1 MLACSLFLQSGWA
14 QEQPKWVNKARKA
27 VFSVITY
34 NKENKILN
42 TGNGF
47 YIDENGTAISDYTL
61 FKGAERAVVVTADGK
76 ELPVVSILGA
86 NGIYDVIK
94 FRTETDKKTTAL
106 QPATQVTPTG
116 ATVYLLPYSTQKS
129 TQMQSGK
136 VTKVDSISNNS
147 FYYTL
152 GMQTTDKTVSCPI
165 MNEEG
170 NVIGVIQK
178 NAEKDSKESYAIG
191 IGFASSLSI
200 SALSGSD
207 FILNSI
213 GIKKALPDEESQAL
227 VYLYMQSSQ
236 LSRDAYLDLLNDFI
250 AQYPNNVEGYQRRA
264 TCYIGFGDDQHNA
277 LAEKELE
284 KMLDVAENKA
294 EAHYNI
300 ARILYNYNIAI
311 GDQKPYG
318 DWTLERALNEI
329 NEALATAQEG
339 LYYQVQGDICFAMR
353 KYAEAFTAYDAVN
366 RTPLASAA
374 SFYSAAKA
382 KELTEGA
389 DKKEVIALMDSAVV
403 RFNKPYG
410 QDAAPY
416 LYERARIKGEAG
428 LFREAVLD
436 YNDFYDAMMGQVSA
450 EFYLV
455 REQTEM
461 QCRMFQQALNDIN
474 KAVEMEPG
482 NAEYWVEKG
491 SVHLRTN
498 QLDEAVKALQQG
510 ISLNAENA
518 AAYRMLG
525 YIQVQQDKKQEG
537 LANLNKAKELG
548 DTVAGSLIERYSK

>member
-1 MLACSLFLQSGWA
+1 MKKTILILACGLLFQSGWA

-27 VFSVITY
+27 VFSIITY

-76 ELPVVSILGA
+76 ELPVISILGA
-86 NGIYDVIK
+86 NGIYDVVK
-94 FRTETDKKTTAL
+94 FRTEADKKTTAL
-106 QPATQVTPTG
+106 QPAMQATATG

-129 TQMQSGK
+129 PQIQNGK

-152 GMQTTDKTVSCPI
+152 DMQTTDKTVSCPI
-165 MNEEG
+165 MNEGGE
-170 NVIGVIQK
+170 VIGVIQK

-191 IGFASSLSI
+191 I
-200 SALSGSD
+200 
-207 FILNSI
+207 
-213 GIKKALPDEESQAL
+213 KKALPDDESQAL

-250 AQYPNNVEGYQRRA
+250 SQYPNNVEGYQRRA

-300 ARILYNYNIAI
+300 ARLLYNYNIAI
-311 GDQKPYG
+311 GNQKPYG

-329 NEALATAQEG
+329 NEALSSAQEG
-339 LYYQVQGDICFAMR
+339 LYYQVQGDIYFAMR

-382 KELTEGA
+382 KELTEGVE
-389 DKKEVIALMDSAVV
+389 KKEVITLMDSAVV

-461 QCRMFQQALNDIN
+461 QCRMFQQA
-474 KAVEMEPG
+474 
-482 NAEYWVEKG
+482 
-491 SVHLRTN
+491 
-498 QLDEAVKALQQG
+498 
-510 ISLNAENA
+510 ISLDAGNA

-548 DTVAGSLIERYSK
+548 DTVAGDLIERYGK